1 MISWSPNLLWDTYP
15 ISYYNI
21 TVVAIGA
28 GNNTFTFIS
37 IAVQSIIHEFILSD
51 HFSLPA
57 CADYSFSIASVSD
70 LHGESDYAIIN
81 GTVGSGI
88 DSNFYE
94 DIVLISSYY

>member
-21 TVVAIGA
+21 TVVEKGA
-28 GNNTFTFIS
+28 RNSAFLLIS
-37 IAVQSIIHEFILSD
+37 TTVQLQSNIHEFILSD

-70 LHGESDYAIIN
+70 LHGESDYAVIN

-88 DSNFYE
+88 
-94 DIVLISSYY
+94 